1 MRPWGIEMAA
11 PRSDEAGFTITEVL
25 VAILILAIG
34 AMTTFTLLS
43 AATRNAQRAKA
54 SQVALEYAEQEL
66 ELLRNLESKNLA
78 LTDAPEHEDSPLS
91 PNSRVVNRTFALTRS
106 PVGDP
111 AILVVNKGEL
121 YGGGEVEEGT
131 VSPGPTPFTS
141 GDVSGKV
148 YRYIVWRN
156 DEKCAEVDCPGKQDY
171 KQIVVAVKLDTPPN
185 QAAQRGYVEVQSNF
199 ISPTDNAESDPVPT
213 AGGSVV
219 TAQQFFLS
227 DTACSPSGFTIR
239 QGIAGHH
246 LLHNTLGT
254 CASGPQ
260 TGTTLGAPDAL
271 VFGSPPDPDPLD
283 LNNPLE
289 YDYSNDTYLDTTPDT
304 GTGVQI
310 RKDDTNGC
318 HYVPS
323 GTSNPQSQVHR
334 WVTDPMAKEFVM
346 TEKATLQ
353 FYTESINGAKAPSTA
368 CVYLFVRHEEG
379 SPPVATDTLLTN
391 TSGATPY
398 WKHTPPKNG
407 NWPSEWDRVRLLMYF
422 NEAPY
427 EVPAG
432 DRLGVAI
439 SVERLNTQ
447 SVDALS
453 FMYDHPKYPTRLEVD
468 TSTPIDGR

>member
-1 MRPWGIEMAA
+1 MAA
-11 PRSDEAGFTITEVL
+11 SRGNEAGFTIIEVL
-25 VAILILAIG
+25 VAILILGIG
-34 AMTTFTLLS
+34 AMTTFSLLS

-66 ELLRNLESKNLA
+66 ELLRNMENKNLA
-78 LTDAPEHEDSPLS
+78 LTDAPEHENSPLS
-91 PNSRVVNRTFALTRS
+91 PNSRVVNRTFALTRA
-106 PVGDP
+106 PMGNP
-111 AILVVNKGEL
+111 AILVVNEGEL

-141 GDVSGKV
+141 GDVSGRV

-156 DEKCAEVDCPGKQDY
+156 DEKCSEADCPGKQDY
-171 KQIVVAVKLDTPPN
+171 KQIVVAVKLDAPPN
-185 QAAQRGYVEVQSNF
+185 QPAERGYVEVQSNF
-199 ISPTDNAESDPVPT
+199 VSPTDNAESDPAPT

-227 DTACSPSGFTIR
+227 DTPCSPTGFTMR
-239 QGIAGHH
+239 QQITGNH
-246 LLHNTLGT
+246 LLHNTRGT
-254 CASGPQ
+254 CASGLQ

-271 VFGSPPDPDPLD
+271 VLGSPPDPDPED
-283 LNNPLE
+283 LSNPRE
-289 YDYSNDTYLDTTPDT
+289 YDYANDTYLDTTPDT

-318 HYVPS
+318 HYEPS
-323 GTSNPQSQVHR
+323 GTSNPQSQIHR
-334 WVTDPMAKEFVM
+334 WVTDPMAEDFTM

-353 FYTESINGAKAPSTA
+353 FYTKSINNAKAPGKA

-379 SPPVATDTLLTN
+379 SPPEATDTPLTN
-391 TSGATPY
+391 TMGATAY
-398 WKHTPPKNG
+398 WSYTPPKNG
-407 NWPSEWDRVRLLMYF
+407 NWPSEWERVRLLMFF

-427 EVPAG
+427 EIPAD

-439 SVERLNTQ
+439 SVDRLNTQ

-453 FMYDHPKYPTRLEVD
+453 FMYDHPKYPARLEVD
-468 TSTPIDGR
+468 TSTPIDGS